1 MVSEVVE
8 VVVGSS
14 LVEVEVVVGSSVVE
28 VLVVIGAAVLDD
40 GGVVD
45 VAAGGG
51 MTLKLMVAPQSAREV
66 PSGQQ
71 PASVQ

>member
-1 MVSEVVE
+1 MVLEVVE
-8 VVVGSS
+8 VVVGFS
-14 LVEVEVVVGSSVVE
+14 LVEVEVVVGFPVVE
-28 VLVVIGAAVLDD
+28 VLVVGAAVLDD
-40 GGVVD
+40 GGVVA
-45 VAAGGG
+45 VVTGGG